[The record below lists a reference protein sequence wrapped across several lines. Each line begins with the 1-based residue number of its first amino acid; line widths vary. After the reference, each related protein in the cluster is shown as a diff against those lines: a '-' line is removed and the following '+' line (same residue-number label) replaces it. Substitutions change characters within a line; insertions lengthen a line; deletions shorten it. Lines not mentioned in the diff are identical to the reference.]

1 MSVVAEL
8 LYDGWWWW
16 LLCFMCRIAR
26 NSSNVVCPV
35 IDVINDDTLE
45 YQGRKQK
52 IFQKIYFKQIFCL
65 LIKCTLGICYS
76 MLNSTIKISS
86 KEQISKCHVKSCC
99 LFLRKPGTEKKSACN
114 NLCLAQ
120 KPNIYCCIREWY
132 VFNADFQLILGQCRF
147 RLCRDGI

>member
-1 MSVVAEL
+1 M
-8 LYDGWWWW
+8 
-16 LLCFMCRIAR
+16 CFMCRIAR

-52 IFQKIYFKQIFCL
+52 ILQKIYFKQIFCL

-120 KPNIYCCIREWY
+120 KPNIRHCIRSFLDSTRALGIFLTESK
-132 VFNADFQLILGQCRF
+132 FQSRESVPLDPGQR
-147 RLCRDGI
+147 